1 MAESGKPTG
10 ASGSVRR
17 EFVLAGMLVLL
28 LMIALI
34 AFFTEQYNQGLRRDW
49 ASATIA
55 LDHEAKDLSRI
66 ARAAQEGAPPDFAAL
81 KASRERITQGLAALK
96 SNEAGSVDMTA
107 ASKFPQQ
114 VTALE
119 AAWSQTQPSLTAI
132 SSADG
137 AFAGTS
143 AALTQ
148 LRAGVAQAS
157 SVYEQVAEHQA
168 MRGAPAGQILFS
180 SGQLIRL
187 QRLQILA
194 LQVLPL
200 NRNTL
205 EAINQL
211 KTEAATFV
219 SNTQS
224 LAQAA
229 ASDESVVEMLGKAT
243 ANFSTVS
250 DAVAAIDAQ
259 SAVIAGLPEQL
270 AKLGDSAGAFE
281 KQLSGLSAAL
291 QDSEK
296 NPLIPFIFYGSGIFA
311 FILLLAFLMTT
322 IRSTRERER
331 MAEERDARQQ
341 AAILSLLDE
350 ITNLADGD
358 LTVDVTVTEDFTGAI
373 ADSINYTVDTLRR
386 LVGTINDTSVEIAGA
401 ATTTQDTA
409 QRMSQ
414 ASERQ
419 AREIST
425 VATVLTQSSQ
435 SLTQVSG
442 RAEEL
447 AQEAAASVQ
456 VAHNG
461 AATVGRTIQGM
472 AALRE
477 QIQETAKRIKRLGE
491 SSQEIGNII
500 EFINDIA
507 EQTNTLALN
516 ASIQAAMA
524 GESGR
529 GFAVVADEVQR
540 LAERAA
546 NATRQIETLVKTI
559 QADTN
564 EAIVSMERSTGTV
577 VSGAKSA
584 EEAGQALTRIES
596 SSTELARLIQDIALA
611 ARAQSG
617 QATKV
622 SEQMQVIREIA
633 TQTSNSADK
642 TASEVGE
649 LTALSEKLR
658 ASVSGF
664 KLPHDSGMPMRL
676 DYPSAA

>member
-10 ASGSVRR
+10 GSGAVRR

-34 AFFTEQYNQGLRRDW
+34 AFFTEQYNQGLRQGW
-49 ASATIA
+49 TSATIA
-55 LDHEAKDLSRI
+55 LDHEAQDLSRI
-66 ARAAQEGAPPDFAAL
+66 AHAAQEGAPPDFPAL
-81 KASRERITQGLAALK
+81 KATRDRITQGLDALK
-96 SNEAGSVDMTA
+96 GSEAGGVGMTA
-107 ASKFPQQ
+107 AAKFPGQI
-114 VTALE
+114 TALD
-119 AAWSQTQPSLTAI
+119 AAWAQTQPPLTAI
-132 SSADG
+132 SAADS
-137 AFAGTS
+137 AFATTS
-143 AALTQ
+143 AALIQ

-157 SVYEQVAEHQA
+157 AVYEQVAEHQA

-219 SNTQS
+219 NNTQS

-229 ASDESVVEMLGKAT
+229 ASDASVVEMLGKAT
-243 ANFSTVS
+243 SNFSTVS

-259 SAVIAGLPEQL
+259 SAVIASLPEQL
-270 AKLGDSAGAFE
+270 GKLGDSASAFE
-281 KQLSGLSAAL
+281 KQLSELSAAL
-291 QDSEK
+291 QDSEE

-331 MAEERDARQQ
+331 AAEERDARQQ

-611 ARAQSG
+611 ARSQSG

-622 SEQMQVIREIA
+622 SEQMQVIQEIA